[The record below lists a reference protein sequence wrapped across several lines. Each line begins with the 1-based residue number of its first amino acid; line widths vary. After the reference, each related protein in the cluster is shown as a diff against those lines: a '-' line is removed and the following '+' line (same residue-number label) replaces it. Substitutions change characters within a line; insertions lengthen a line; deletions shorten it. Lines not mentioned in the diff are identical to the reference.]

1 MGIHE
6 VLNIIYRTMLVLII
20 LFFLTKV
27 MGKKQVSQLN
37 IFDYIIGI
45 TIGSIAAD
53 ISLDIEKS
61 LIGGI
66 CSLLIYG
73 FMASLISYVTMKSI
87 TLRRF
92 IIGVPTVVVEKG
104 KIIESGL
111 KKSKIDVNELL
122 SEARQ
127 NGYFNL
133 DEIDYAIMESDGKIS
148 FLVKEEEKP
157 VTKKDMSVKLKN
169 EGVVA
174 NLIIDG
180 VILDNNLNE
189 INKDRK
195 WLEHEL
201 KIQGVNSY
209 KEVLLA
215 TLDNNNKFMIYKK
228 NITSKNSTI
237 LE

>member
-1 MGIHE
+1 MDIKE
-6 VLNIIYRTMLVLII
+6 ILNIVYRTMLVLVI
-20 LFFLTKV
+20 LFFLTKI

-53 ISLDIEKS
+53 VSLDIEKS
-61 LIGGI
+61 LIGGL

-73 FMASLISYVTMKSI
+73 LMASLISYVTMKSL

-92 IIGVPTVVVEKG
+92 IIGVPTFLVEKG
-104 KIIESGL
+104 RIIESGL

-122 SEARQ
+122 SQARQ

-148 FLVKEEEKP
+148 FLIKEEEKP
-157 VTKKDMSVKLKN
+157 ATKKDMSVKLN
-169 EGVVA
+169 NDGMVA

-180 VILDNNLNE
+180 VVLEKNLKE
-189 INKDRK
+189 ISKDKK
-195 WLEHEL
+195 WLDHEL
-201 KIQGVNSY
+201 KVKGTTSY
-209 KEVLLA
+209 KDVLLA
-215 TLDNNNKFMIYKK
+215 TLDNNNKFMVYKK
-228 NITSKNSTI
+228 NIETNKSTI